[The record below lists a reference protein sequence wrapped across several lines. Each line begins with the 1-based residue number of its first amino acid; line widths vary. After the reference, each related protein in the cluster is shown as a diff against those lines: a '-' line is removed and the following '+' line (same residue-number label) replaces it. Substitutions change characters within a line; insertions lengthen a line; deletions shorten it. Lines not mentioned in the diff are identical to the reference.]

1 METRSNSRQFVFNVS
16 GPYAVGKDTILNE
29 LISTFGERVYRV
41 RTITTRPVTQKADPT
56 YEQVTPD
63 EFERRVARGRWNKNY
78 QLSGLTAYATSIDEI
93 EAVAKMGRIC
103 ILSVYAAP
111 EGAGHLREVFGKQ
124 LRSLALL
131 PGHGAADEQLQIL
144 RGRILSRNRDDP
156 KAIEARLQHQMQPLQ
171 YVLDNP
177 SVMTSDGSMKVFDN
191 ILVNESLEITV
202 QHSVRLFEDAFF
214 GGAK

>member
-1 METRSNSRQFVFNVS
+1 MTSSNSNKFVFNVS
-16 GPYAVGKDTILNE
+16 GPYAVGKDTLLNN
-29 LISTFGERVYRV
+29 LISTFGRRVYRV
-41 RTITTRPVTQKADPT
+41 RTITTRPVSQEADPT
-56 YEQVTPD
+56 YEQVTRD
-63 EFERRVARGRWNKNY
+63 EFERRVGRGRWNKNY

-93 EAVAKMGRIC
+93 EEAAKAGHIC

-124 LRSLALL
+124 LLSIALL
-131 PGHGAADEQLQIL
+131 PGHGAAEEQLQIL
-144 RGRILSRNRDDP
+144 RERILSRKRDDP

-177 SVMTSDGSMKVFDN
+177 SVLTNDGSMRAFDN
-191 ILVNESLEITV
+191 ILVNQSLDITV
-202 QHSVRLFEDAFF
+202 QHSVRLFENAFF

>member
-1 METRSNSRQFVFNVS
+1 MATSSSNKFVFNVS
-16 GPYAVGKDTILNE
+16 GPYAVGKDTILNK
-29 LISTFGERVYRV
+29 LISTFGDRVYRV
-41 RTITTRPVTQKADPT
+41 KTITTRPVSPEADPT
-56 YEQVTPD
+56 YEQVTTD

-93 EAVAKMGRIC
+93 ESAAEDERVC

-111 EGAGHLREVFGKQ
+111 EGAGHLREIFGKR
-124 LRSLALL
+124 LLSIALL
-131 PGHGAADEQLQIL
+131 PGHGEANDQLEIL
-144 RGRILSRNRDDP
+144 RTRILSRNRDDP

-177 SVMTSDGSMKVFDN
+177 SVNTNDGLMPVFDH
-191 ILVNESLEITV
+191 ILVNENLDGTV
-202 QHSVRLFEDAFF
+202 ELSVRLFKKTFF